1 MFAFDAIT
9 VATQGVVVAAAVI
22 LLAWLW
28 QALAE
33 LTSIEERLM
42 RLPLPVKAVCYSA
55 VTVGVLIASSAAPRA
70 FVYFQF

>member
-1 MFAFDAIT
+1 MTSMFAFDTTT
-9 VATQGVVVAAAVI
+9 VVTQGLVAAAAVV

-42 RLPLPVKAVCYSA
+42 QLPLPVKHDRP
-55 VTVGVLIASSAAPRA
+55 SSRFANSRTGR
-70 FVYFQF
+70 